1 MAGTISYCLMICPKS
16 CHFIVTLKPEFT
28 GGSTGVENPAKHVN
42 FIALQFETA
51 SRIISNEPE
60 RKKLAKRVASSIL
73 KTLDLVKI

>member
-1 MAGTISYCLMICPKS
+1 MICPKS
-16 CHFIVTLKPEFT
+16 CHFIVRLKPEFT
-28 GGSTGVENPAKHVN
+28 GGSTVENAAKHVN

-51 SRIISNEPE
+51 SRIRSNEPE